1 MLRLLIIFLLLMSFQ
16 AVPAQKRSNVIIAD
30 SLSREV
36 LPYASVFNCNGKLA
50 GVCSVDGLLPYLSES
65 DYPLTIRYL
74 GYKEKCVNYQDSD
87 TVFLHEYAVDLPEV
101 IVGSN
106 KHKIL
111 HTLAYVREYSMLTTY
126 TDTVFLFREKMVD
139 YMLPMD
145 KRLKFDGW
153 LNPRIL
159 KSNSYYRFTDSTGL
173 DSVSDQCNH
182 HFSWA
187 DWVGIIPTAAI
198 PETLVRNRIGVDT
211 IRGKYSPTEIWLRN
225 DDRLTL
231 DVNVLA
237 DTTSR
242 KWVPNLSLFFRDN
255 LDFEQFRVK
264 FNYGNVVAD
273 SIAPIDLTGYSFNI
287 ESNGRGRGMFR
298 FSRNDEPFF
307 VSTYA
312 EVYVVDKEYI
322 TVKEAKKWEKGNL
335 NLDDI
340 CIIEPQEATELQPAI
355 ETLID
360 RVNNVDHN
368 KIRLSMAP
376 DKRLAGRKVERN
388 FGQKVL
394 DRVKGILGISN
405 ILGKRKQTRQWKE
418 FRQEQLQKNMRD

>member
-1 MLRLLIIFLLLMSFQ
+1 MLRLLIIFLLLISFQ
-16 AVPAQKRSNVIIAD
+16 TLPAQKRSNVIIAD

-36 LPYASVFNCNGKLA
+36 LPYASVFNSNGKLA
-50 GVCSVDGLLPYLSES
+50 GVCSVDGLLPHLSES

-87 TVFLHEYAVDLPEV
+87 TVFLQEYTVDLPEV

-145 KRLKFDGW
+145 KRLKFEGW

-198 PETLVRNRIGVDT
+198 PESLVRNRIGVDT

-242 KWVPNLSLFFRDN
+242 KWVPNLSLFFKEN

-264 FNYGNVVAD
+264 FNYGNVVTD

-340 CIIEPQEATELQPAI
+340 CIIEP
-355 ETLID
+355 
-360 RVNNVDHN
+360 
-368 KIRLSMAP
+368 
-376 DKRLAGRKVERN
+376 
-388 FGQKVL
+388 
-394 DRVKGILGISN
+394 
-405 ILGKRKQTRQWKE
+405 
-418 FRQEQLQKNMRD
+418 